1 MFEGYDVP
9 NTYQTPNVINDTTR
23 LEKIWM
29 LELERI
35 SNNIAFLGRIP
46 NGLRRER

>member
-1 MFEGYDVP
+1 MFEGYDALKSCKAQNEVDD
-9 NTYQTPNVINDTTR
+9 ITR
-23 LEKIWM
+23 LQKIWM

-46 NGLRRER
+46 NNLGRR